1 MSSVTSPPDEPI
13 GRYDAIPEELKE
25 RSQWLL
31 WDANADKPRRPH
43 WNGDFYG
50 ISWSDPDDW
59 HTFEEAIEAAK
70 ERESWGI
77 GYVMALDND
86 DYPRG
91 LYGCLDL
98 DGCLREPQE
107 EKPKDWVPS
116 IEKFVNAGAYIEFS
130 AGDDGLHIPVVGHEA
145 PEWWSDSHF
154 TDDEHE
160 GIEYLTNK
168 FVTFT
173 GNQLSVAG
181 DSVTEADPTQFLFDA
196 YQEINGKAP
205 KLSPSSGGET
215 ADYDGDEWLDESDI
229 QEALD
234 HIDPDCGYPKWRDIG
249 FAIHDFD
256 STSRGKKLFEDWS
269 RGGSKYDSDAGRYI
283 EAIWNSASQGDGITV
298 GTLIHHAKKAGW
310 TVPKRSNPHSQQSE
324 SDHAETPLVD
334 AIDSSWF
341 DKSDKTVT
349 VHTVEGYDSDEL
361 VDVFQSPSEIF
372 DTCGHEVIKAIGEID
387 AGGQF
392 LEDSGTG
399 WSVEPNQRNPYAHL
413 EPLSTRER
421 KNIALDE
428 LPTDRIAYLPT
439 REIWLR
445 CDGGVWKPNGDGFVR
460 QWLDEYLGPYY
471 SGHLRREV
479 MDQLQARSQ
488 VKEQTF
494 GGGPPGLIAA
504 ENGLI
509 DLDAG
514 EIRREIQPSDHI
526 RWTLA
531 TEYDPTADCPK
542 WKEFLGEVV
551 EGGDIPLL
559 QEYIGYCLRHWDV
572 KRKKALMLLGPT
584 DAGKSVFVDVIEAL
598 FGGEDSAAT
607 SSTSVQYLANERWGP
622 ARLVNTALNTRSDLG
637 EKSIENTGKVKEL
650 IAGDSLDAERKR
662 KPVFQFKPTAKHI
675 FAANRA
681 PNRSVDDEAFWNRWL
696 TVVFPQAIPRSEQV
710 DDLDEQLL
718 EELPGILNWA
728 IEGYQRLEEQGHF
741 TNEPLPYQ
749 NREKWERYGNSIEQW
764 LDRCTEEQPD
774 GFTPK
779 ESIGDDIGAYDS
791 YVAYSRQ
798 NGLEVE
804 TDSKF
809 TSELKRRDGV
819 SKTRRRIDGS
829 RIYGYNGF
837 VLTDDAPGDSEP
849 QEENNS
855 RNAGID
861 SFE

>member
-1 MSSVTSPPDEPI
+1 MSRTQTVSDDLDGE
-13 GRYDAIPEELKE
+13 YDSIPEELQD
-25 RSQWLL
+25 RPQWLM
-31 WDANADKPRRPH
+31 WDESADTPRRPH
-43 WNGDFYG
+43 WNGDFG

-77 GYVMALDND
+77 GYVMALEND

-98 DGCLREPQE
+98 DGCLREAHQ
-107 EKPKDWVPS
+107 EKPKDWLPE
-116 IEKFVNAGAYIEFS
+116 IQKFTDSGAYIEYS
-130 AGDDGLHIPVVGHEA
+130 ASGEGLHIPFVGHEI
-145 PEWWSDSHF
+145 PEWWADCQLG
-154 TDDEHE
+154 EHE
-160 GIEYLTNK
+160 GVDVLTNK
-168 FVTFT
+168 FCAFT
-173 GNQLSVAG
+173 GNQLSVSG
-181 DSVTEADPTQFLFDA
+181 DSATEADPTQFLFDA
-196 YQEINGKAP
+196 YQEINGEAP
-205 KLSPSSGGET
+205 SLSPSGDAESV
-215 ADYDGDEWLDESDI
+215 DYDGDEWLDESDI
-229 QEALD
+229 EDALS
-234 HIDPDCGYPKWRDIG
+234 HIKPDCGYDHWLKLG
-249 FAIHDFD
+249 FAVHDWD
-256 STSRGKKLFEDWS
+256 SGPSGKRLFEQWS
-269 RGGSKYDSDAGRYI
+269 KGGSKWDTQAMRNI
-283 EAIWNSASQGDGITV
+283 EAIWSTASEGDGVTV
-298 GTLIHHAKKAGW
+298 GTLVHSAKEAGW
-310 TVPKRSNPHSQQSE
+310 DVPNRSNPKGGTRQN
-324 SDHAETPLVD
+324 TPTKPLVE

-349 VHTVEGYDSDEL
+349 VQPVESYPAGEL
-361 VDVFQSPSEIF
+361 ADVFQNPSNILEA
-372 DTCGHEVIKAIGEID
+372 CGHEAIRAIGEID

-392 LEDSGTG
+392 LDDAGDGWTVEAGKEDA
-399 WSVEPNQRNPYAHL
+399 YAHL
-413 EPLSTRER
+413 EPLSTREI
-421 KNIALDE
+421 KNTALAE
-428 LPTDRIAYLPT
+428 LPTHRIAYLPK
-439 REIWLR
+439 REIWLW
-445 CDGGVWKPNGDGFVR
+445 CDDGVWNLNGDGEIR
-460 QWLDEYLGPYY
+460 KWLDEYLGPYY
-471 SGHLRREV
+471 SGHIRREV

-488 VKEQTF
+488 VKEQRF
-494 GGGPPGLIAA
+494 GGGPPGQIAA

-514 EIRREIQPSDHI
+514 EITREIQPSDHI

-531 TEYDPTADCPK
+531 TEHDPTADCPK
-542 WKEFLGEVV
+542 WREFLGEVV
-551 EGGDIPLL
+551 EASDIPLL

-637 EKSIENTGKVKEL
+637 EGSIENTGKVKEL

-696 TVVFPQAIPRSEQV
+696 TVVFPQAIPNDEQI

-728 IEGYQRLEEQGHF
+728 IEGYQRLEEQGRF

-749 NREKWERYGNSIEQW
+749 NREKWERYGNSISQW
-764 LDRCTEEQPD
+764 FDRCTEEEPD

-779 ESIGDDIGAYDS
+779 ESTGEALGAYDS
-791 YVAYSRQ
+791 YVAYARQ

-819 SKTRRRIDGS
+819 SKTRRRIDGTL
-829 RIYGYNGF
+829 RYGYNGF
-837 VLTDDAPGDSEP
+837 VLTDDAPGGSDP
-849 QEENNS
+849 QENSS

-861 SFE
+861 SFK